1 MDEELL
7 EELIPIPT
15 LEEQREDIVT
25 QLEQRGFELSRF
37 ANGNVFGTILLI
49 FCQVRIDIL
58 KLLRIVYKA
67 GFVFSATDRWLD
79 VKARDYSKIRKVATK
94 AQGKLTITR
103 TSAEDNLIIPKGYI
117 FKTLPSIAGSEYR
130 FFSTERVIIP
140 KDATI
145 GYIPVEAENVGS
157 EYNVP
162 VNSIKRTVIYIEG
175 ADDITN
181 EESWLLSEG
190 ADEEETEAF
199 RQRTLNSWAELSTT
213 PIAAKYKNV
222 AEGVEGVLYALVD
235 DMHPRGQ
242 GSVDIIV
249 ASYAGTAG
257 EELLSKVE
265 AACNEIKGTY
275 DNLLIKSADT
285 VPQDVELILYLPYN
299 VSDEGIVESAIN
311 YTKEYFKV
319 SKNRELHTLYT
330 SELIFHVRK
339 NIDVLKGIKVVLPE
353 DDLIL
358 TKDKVIIL
366 GEVNVTIERV

>member
-1 MDEELL
+1 MDEKLL
-7 EELIPIPT
+7 DELIPIPT
-15 LEEQREDIVT
+15 LEEQREEIVT
-25 QLEQRGFELSRF
+25 QLEEKGFNITRF
-37 ANGNVFGTILLI
+37 ANGSVFGTILLI
-49 FCQVRIDIL
+49 FCQIRIDIL
-58 KLLRIVYKA
+58 KLLRVVYKA
-67 GFVFSATDRWLD
+67 LFVSSAPDKWLD
-79 VKARDYSKIRKVATK
+79 VKANDYSKSRKAATK

-103 TSAEDNLIIPKGYI
+103 TNVEDNLVIPKGYI

-130 FFSTERVIIP
+130 FFSTERVIIS
-140 KDATI
+140 KNEMS
-145 GYIPVEAENVGS
+145 GYIPVAAEDVGS

-162 VNSIKRTVIYIEG
+162 TNSIKRSVIHIEG
-175 ADDITN
+175 IDDITN
-181 EESWLLSEG
+181 EDNWLISEG

-222 AEGVEGVLYALVD
+222 AESVEGVLYVLVD

-257 EELLSKVE
+257 EELLRKVE
-265 AACNEIKGTY
+265 MACESIKGTY

-285 VPQDVELILYLPYN
+285 VLQDVELVLYLPYN
-299 VSDEGIVESAIN
+299 INDEGIIEDAIN
-311 YTKEYFKV
+311 YTREYFKV
-319 SKNRELHTLYT
+319 SKNRELNTLYT

-339 NIDVLKGIKVVLPE
+339 NIDILKGIKVVQPSSDQVLS
-353 DDLIL
+353 
-358 TKDKVIIL
+358 KDKVIIL